1 MQLSYYIMVILWC
14 VILWCI
20 KSQCHIYIDILQCIV
35 LLCVVL
41 HMLLQGISLVFLISF
56 SLIHSLLCGSHLLHW
71 NKSNIRCSSLF
82 SFRITTFEF
91 GWVAFI
97 RRRYALAWVLVKPSV
112 SLQAITRGGKQ
123 ISSVGSPIAPLWS
136 TWDALC
142 SASFDRLESV
152 SLRCAFRLS
161 WRWSICALPNSV
173 AWLLFCCSSHW
184 VSIAALSNDAVV
196 GPEYLCVEFETGP
209 VLLLQCANAQPAST
223 SAPCC

>member
-1 MQLSYYIMVILWC
+1 MCYV
-14 VILWCI
+14 VTR
-20 KSQCHIYIDILQCIV
+20 DI
-35 LLCVVL
+35 
-41 HMLLQGISLVFLISF
+41 STFLISF
-56 SLIHSLLCGSHLLHW
+56 SLIHSLLCGGHLLHW

-112 SLQAITRGGKQ
+112 SSQAIARGGKQ

-136 TWDALC
+136 TWEALC

-161 WRWSICALPNSV
+161 WRWSNRWGMILLVLVVPMAAIGGGICDSYWCCWWYL
-173 AWLLFCCSSHW
+173 WLL
-184 VSIAALSNDAVV
+184 L
-196 GPEYLCVEFETGP
+196 
-209 VLLLQCANAQPAST
+209 VLLLLLVVVSWSMIAIVVAVGIYGCYW
-223 SAPCC
+223 CCC